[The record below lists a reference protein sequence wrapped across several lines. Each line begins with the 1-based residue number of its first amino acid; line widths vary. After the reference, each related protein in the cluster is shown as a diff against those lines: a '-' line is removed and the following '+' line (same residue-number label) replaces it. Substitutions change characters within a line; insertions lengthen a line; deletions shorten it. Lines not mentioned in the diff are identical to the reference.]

1 MKEWHI
7 HNQDYFHTLLLEH
20 VTFLKGNKQIWN
32 FLLDDLQQYF
42 SNKATP
48 LKIYQDATLLP
59 RNDFSFIAFSPNEDF
74 DSKALQQ
81 IMKTQKKQ
89 FLNTLTFS
97 PFYKALADSW
107 EELIEEVEFLN
118 NQNSSASLN
127 FSLLPFD
134 RDWVAKNLVFS
145 EKSYLNL
152 SNFRKILFQ
161 LETLE
166 TTVEGKQQIICIVNP
181 EKFLTNAELSRFYDY
196 LEKNPN
202 GKHYLIITESNLAA
216 ATNVFYNDTIRNK
229 LDCFKVKNKLMK
241 DFPAN
246 WDNQQF
252 SIACNWYISLVD
264 KYRDETVF
272 LDLETVDNL
281 ETFIYLY
288 SLFIL
293 TSTPLI
299 VDLARIPSSLRKYFE
314 NLLLDTL

>member
-7 HNQDYFHTLLLEH
+7 DNQGYSHTLLLENL
-20 VTFLKGNKQIWN
+20 TFLKGDKQTWD

-42 SNKATP
+42 SHKATP
-48 LKIYQDATLLP
+48 LKIYQDNTLLP
-59 RNDFSFIAFSPNEDF
+59 RNDFSFIAFSPEEDF
-74 DSKALQQ
+74 DSRVLQKV
-81 IMKTQKKQ
+81 MKSQQKL
-89 FLNTLTFS
+89 FFNTLTFS
-97 PFYKALADSW
+97 PFYKALVDSW

-118 NQNSSASLN
+118 DQNSSASLI

-161 LETLE
+161 LEMLE
-166 TTVEGKQQIICIVNP
+166 TTIEGKRSIICIINP
-181 EKFLTNAELSRFYDY
+181 ERFLTNAELSKFYDY
-196 LEKNPN
+196 LEKIHN
-202 GKHYLIITESNLAA
+202 GKHYLIITESSLAA
-216 ATNVFYNDTIRNK
+216 ATNIFYNGAIRNK
-229 LDCFKVKNKLMK
+229 LDCYNVKAKLMK

-246 WDNQQF
+246 WDDQQF

-264 KYRDETVF
+264 KYRDKTVF
-272 LDLETVDNL
+272 LDLDTVDNL

-299 VDLARIPSSLRKYFE
+299 VDLARISSSLKKYFE
-314 NLLLDTL
+314 NLLIDTL